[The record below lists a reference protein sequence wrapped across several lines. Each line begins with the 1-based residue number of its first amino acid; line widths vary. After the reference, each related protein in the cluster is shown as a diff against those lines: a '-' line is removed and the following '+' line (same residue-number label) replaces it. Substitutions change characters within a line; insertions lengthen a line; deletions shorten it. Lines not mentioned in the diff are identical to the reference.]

1 MGAFQALIV
10 VEAFGIRQ
18 EHVRTALQGAARE
31 LGTLVLAGRQTRP
44 GSRPSV
50 RAPPELC
57 RKSSSSLCPVF
68 LCGAVT
74 QHCVAAPGRGPS

>member
-1 MGAFQALIV
+1 MGPFQALIV

-18 EHVRTALQGAARE
+18 EHVRTVLQGTAHK
-31 LGTLVLAGRQTRP
+31 LGTLVLAGRHTRP

-50 RAPPELC
+50 RMPPELC
-57 RKSSSSLCPVF
+57 RKSSSSLCPGL
-68 LCGAVT
+68 LCGAVI